1 MGQQIKKRKQ
11 HALSVLLK
19 WLIITPAPA
28 CTKWDPAWGNV
39 LNMHIKA
46 NEKVNLEIQI
56 GYIYMLKM
64 SHSYH
69 FSGSGSE
76 EVCSLFCGWG
86 EWGRRNSLQKRLNV
100 RESLCRGRLGKEYIP
115 YTDGAK
121 VPKRVKKKH
130 SKVSSHLRQQIQIC
144 GKHHH
149 FPLGLLVE
157 QIIASFANK

>member
-11 HALSVLLK
+11 HAVSVLLK

-64 SHSYH
+64 SHSYP

-86 EWGRRNSLQKRLNV
+86 EWGRRNSLQKRLSI
-100 RESLCRGRLGKEYIP
+100 RGPLCRGRLGKEYIH
-115 YTDGAK
+115 TLM
-121 VPKRVKKKH
+121 VPKYQKGQKKLP
-130 SKVSSHLRQQIQIC
+130 KVSSHLLHKIQIC
-144 GKHHH
+144 GKLHH